1 MLHTETVTDET
12 FGLLVD
18 LMDDY
23 HLKGFSLAGGTALS
37 LYLGHRKSIDI
48 DLFSQ
53 NSFNVPELSHHLKER
68 YSFQEDFRGNNTLK
82 GFIKDVKVDCI
93 SHRFGNVR
101 PIKTVDKI
109 RLYSIEDIA
118 AMKLGAI
125 ADNETRLKD
134 FVDIACL
141 STKISLSEMLESYQK
156 KYRDTNAIRALRALT
171 YYVDIIHEPIDL
183 INGKY
188 TWDSVNERIDEMIK
202 DDMKVF
208 HSMPFETFEP

>member
-1 MLHTETVTDET
+1 MLHTKTVANETLE
-12 FGLLVD
+12 LLIN
-18 LMDDY
+18 LMGERC
-23 HLKGFSLAGGTALS
+23 LKEFSLAGGTALS
-37 LYLGHRKSIDI
+37 LYLGHRKSLDI

-53 NSFNVPELSHHLKER
+53 DSFHVPELSFYLKEK
-68 YSFQEDFRGNNTLK
+68 YNFQEDFRGNNTLK

-93 SHRFGNVR
+93 SHRFENVR
-101 PIKTVDKI
+101 SIKTVDKI

-125 ADNETRLKD
+125 ADNGTRLKD

-188 TWDSVNERIDEMIK
+188 TWDSVSERIDEMIK
-202 DDMKVF
+202 NDTITF
-208 HSMPFETFEP
+208 QSMPFE